1 VFEGFFEFR
10 VNPPAKFFVIRPEKD
25 HLFSLGDFLDF
36 VTSGDR
42 RDDGMRSLFDL
53 RDGIV
58 YNFTPVGDARELA
71 FLHADSSRFVVAG
84 FTMVRRDD
92 QLHWAMIGGPICDL
106 AEKTRELR
114 SNPYELKDK
123 PPEKAFIDVDPSL
136 EFRAEPLAGTD
147 DVWKSIVF
155 GRFNLR
161 TEKHEVRAFGRDHG
175 NHYFMNIDDPET
187 FAIRDPNSLS
197 QRERELLDGMIERI
211 ENENVLFE
219 IAVTCFQL
227 PAYFAFRITL
237 VRETKK
243 VTVIAAL
250 SAVQRSQ
257 ISSVDP
263 EKRPL
268 FRTVAALE
276 LVDIGRLPAI
286 RSYTPP
292 QYKVEVNGFWRK
304 LEPESVG
311 KDVLGN
317 PIKGRTW
324 IKGHLRWRDRPERR
338 QSTMFVKSSIASARA
353 KASAIIASDPTAV
366 VIGDELPPIFPT
378 EIEPDN
384 ESTGWLYVMRC
395 PLMDDDVYKVGWSS
409 RAPKDRAEEISK
421 ATGVPMAY
429 IVVES
434 WKVEDARRMEA
445 AVHQALTTF
454 RINPRREFF
463 KAPFENIRA
472 EIIGVLSV

>member
-1 VFEGFFEFR
+1 M
-10 VNPPAKFFVIRPEKD
+10 P
-25 HLFSLGDFLDF
+25 
-36 VTSGDR
+36 
-42 RDDGMRSLFDL
+42 
-53 RDGIV
+53 
-58 YNFTPVGDARELA
+58 
-71 FLHADSSRFVVAG
+71 
-84 FTMVRRDD
+84 
-92 QLHWAMIGGPICDL
+92 
-106 AEKTRELR
+106 EKTRELR

-187 FAIRDPNSLS
+187 FGIRDPNSVS
-197 QRERELLDGMIERI
+197 QREREVLDGMIERI
-211 ENENVLFE
+211 ENETVLFE

-237 VRETKK
+237 VRETKRD
-243 VTVIAAL
+243 TVIAAL

-311 KDVLGN
+311 KNALGD

-324 IKGHLRWRDRPERR
+324 VKGHLRWRDRPE
-338 QSTMFVKSSIASARA
+338 
-353 KASAIIASDPTAV
+353 ASAIIASDPTAV

-395 PLMDDDVYKVGWSS
+395 PLMDGDVYKVGWSS

-434 WKVEDARRMEA
+434 WKVEDGRRIEV

-463 KAPFENIRA
+463 KAPFEKIRA